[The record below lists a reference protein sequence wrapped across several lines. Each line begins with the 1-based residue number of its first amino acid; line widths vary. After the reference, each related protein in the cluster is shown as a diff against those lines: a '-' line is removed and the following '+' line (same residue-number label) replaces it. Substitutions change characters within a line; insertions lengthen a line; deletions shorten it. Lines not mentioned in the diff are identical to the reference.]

1 MLVLYFLFY
10 PQTAAASSGF
20 ANNAKRRSLCFWLRR
35 SFALF
40 SLSLA
45 ALVVVRAALAAAGAA
60 NVVAAVVDAA
70 GYYADHG
77 CRNEQTDDY
86 RREVH
91 GVFSLF
97 RGDRFHGAE
106 AGAGFG
112 ILVLAEQEV
121 DKSGQ
126 QQYGHYGEQ
135 IEGDLTGEE
144 SADLVDN

>member
-1 MLVLYFLFY
+1 MA
-10 PQTAAASSGF
+10 PP
-20 ANNAKRRSLCFWLRR
+20 R
-35 SFALF
+35 FALF

-91 GVFSLF
+91 GVFSLLF

-106 AGAGFG
+106 AGTGFG
-112 ILVLAEQEV
+112 ILVLAEQKV
-121 DKSGQ
+121 NKSGQ
-126 QQYGHYGEQ
+126 QQHGHYGEQ
-135 IEGDLTGEE
+135 IEGYLTGEQ
-144 SADLVDN
+144 SA